1 MMDTPYFHVAS
12 RALVAGEVFSR
23 WVGHDWMALIVTSGI
38 EPSCPLRP
46 GSICGWE
53 NLREE
58 LCKGRVHFL
67 LGQPPF
73 PDGSLRFLHEQGTPY
88 GVPVV

>member
-38 EPSCPLRP
+38 EPSCPYAPVQFVDGRIFAKHFVR
-46 GSICGWE
+46 GVSIS
-53 NLREE
+53 
-58 LCKGRVHFL
+58 F
-67 LGQPPF
+67 
-73 PDGSLRFLHEQGTPY
+73 
-88 GVPVV
+88 